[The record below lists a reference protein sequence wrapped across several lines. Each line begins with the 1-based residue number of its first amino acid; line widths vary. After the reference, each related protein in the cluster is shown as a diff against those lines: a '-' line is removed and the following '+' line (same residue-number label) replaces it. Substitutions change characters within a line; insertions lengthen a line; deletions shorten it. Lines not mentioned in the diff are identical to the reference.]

1 MGGQDAAPAPRR
13 PYGMIPGMRLPRRA
27 RLPLLVLVPA
37 LALSGCGLAAEL
49 EREAD
54 PARTSRPPTPDPSP
68 TPSVPEA
75 EAAPTAP
82 EAPPAGDP
90 GAAEGCPASGFRAL
104 AAATDA
110 AMGLRVGNVI
120 VFNCG
125 TKTLKLKGYP
135 VLQVLDT
142 EREPMETE
150 VVEGTRRI
158 SMGPE
163 DPGPGLLVLEPGM
176 SARSTLAWRYWAV
189 DPHTGSGLGAY
200 LRVAPDKETEP
211 QTVEVADG
219 GLDVGEGVLGTTAWQ
234 YDISE
239 APPER
244 S

>member
-1 MGGQDAAPAPRR
+1 
-13 PYGMIPGMRLPRRA
+13 MIPGMRLPRRA
-27 RLPLLVLVPA
+27 RLPFLLLVPA
-37 LALSGCGLAAEL
+37 LALTGCGLAAEL

-54 PARTSRPPTPDPSP
+54 PARTSRPPSPEPSP
-68 TPSVPEA
+68 TPPVPEA
-75 EAAPTAP
+75 
-82 EAPPAGDP
+82 APPAPEGPPADDP
-90 GAAEGCPASGFRAL
+90 GAAEDCPASGFRAR

-125 TKTLKLKGYP
+125 TETLKLKGYP
-135 VLQVLDT
+135 VLQVLDM

-163 DPGPGLLVLEPGM
+163 DPGPSPLVLEPGM

-189 DPHTGSGLGAY
+189 DPHTGNGLGAY
-200 LRVAPDKETEP
+200 LRVAPDGETKP

-219 GLDVGEGVLGTTAWQ
+219 GLDVGEGALGTTAWQ

>member
-1 MGGQDAAPAPRR
+1 
-13 PYGMIPGMRLPRRA
+13 MRLPRRA
-27 RLPLLVLVPA
+27 RLPLLLLVPA
-37 LALSGCGLAAEL
+37 LALTGCGLAAEL

-54 PARTSRPPTPDPSP
+54 PARTSRPPSPEPSP
-68 TPSVPEA
+68 TPPVPET
-75 EAAPTAP
+75 APPAP
-82 EAPPAGDP
+82 EAPPADDP
-90 GAAEGCPASGFRAL
+90 GAAEDCPASGFRAR

-125 TKTLKLKGYP
+125 TETLKLKGYP
-135 VLQVLDT
+135 VLQVLDR

-163 DPGPGLLVLEPGM
+163 DPGPSPLVLEPGM

-189 DPHTGSGLGAY
+189 DPHTGNGLGAY
-200 LRVAPDKETEP
+200 LRVAPDGETKP

>member
-1 MGGQDAAPAPRR
+1 
-13 PYGMIPGMRLPRRA
+13 MIHGMRLPRRA
-27 RLPLLVLVPA
+27 RLPLLLLVPA
-37 LALSGCGLAAEL
+37 LALTGCGLAAEL

-54 PARTSRPPTPDPSP
+54 PARTSRPPSPEPSP
-68 TPSVPEA
+68 TPPVPET
-75 EAAPTAP
+75 APPAP
-82 EAPPAGDP
+82 EAPPADDP
-90 GAAEGCPASGFRAL
+90 GAAEDCPASGFRAR

-125 TKTLKLKGYP
+125 TETLKLKGYP
-135 VLQVLDT
+135 VLQVLDR

-163 DPGPGLLVLEPGM
+163 DPGPSPLVLEPGM

-189 DPHTGSGLGAY
+189 DPHTGNGLGAY
-200 LRVAPDKETEP
+200 LRVAPDGETKP

>member
-1 MGGQDAAPAPRR
+1 
-13 PYGMIPGMRLPRRA
+13 MRLPRRA
-27 RLPLLVLVPA
+27 RLPLLLLVPA
-37 LALSGCGLAAEL
+37 LALTGCGLAAEL

-54 PARTSRPPTPDPSP
+54 PARTSRPPSPEPSP
-68 TPSVPEA
+68 TPPVPET
-75 EAAPTAP
+75 APPAP
-82 EAPPAGDP
+82 EAPPADDP
-90 GAAEGCPASGFRAL
+90 GAAEDCPASGFRAR

-125 TKTLKLKGYP
+125 TETLKLKGYP
-135 VLQVLDT
+135 VLQVLDR

-158 SMGPE
+158 SKGPE
-163 DPGPGLLVLEPGM
+163 DPGPSPLVLEPGM

-189 DPHTGSGLGAY
+189 DPHTGNGLGAY
-200 LRVAPDKETEP
+200 LRVAPDGETKP

>member
-1 MGGQDAAPAPRR
+1 MGARGPAPDPHR

-27 RLPLLVLVPA
+27 RLPLLLLVPA
-37 LALSGCGLAAEL
+37 LALTGCGLAAEL

-54 PARTSRPPTPDPSP
+54 PARTSRPPSPEPSP
-68 TPSVPEA
+68 TPPVPEA
-75 EAAPTAP
+75 
-82 EAPPAGDP
+82 APPAPEGPPADDP
-90 GAAEGCPASGFRAL
+90 GAAEDCPASGFRAR

-125 TKTLKLKGYP
+125 TETLKLKGYP
-135 VLQVLDT
+135 VLQVLDM

-163 DPGPGLLVLEPGM
+163 DPGPSPLVLEPGM

-189 DPHTGSGLGAY
+189 DPHTGNGLGAY
-200 LRVAPDKETEP
+200 LRVAPDGETKP

>member
-1 MGGQDAAPAPRR
+1 
-13 PYGMIPGMRLPRRA
+13 MRLPRRA
-27 RLPLLVLVPA
+27 RLPLLLLVPA
-37 LALSGCGLAAEL
+37 LALTGCGLAAEL

-54 PARTSRPPTPDPSP
+54 PARTSRPPSPEPSP
-68 TPSVPEA
+68 TPPVPET
-75 EAAPTAP
+75 APPAP
-82 EAPPAGDP
+82 EAPPADDP
-90 GAAEGCPASGFRAL
+90 GAAEDCPASGFRAR

-125 TKTLKLKGYP
+125 TETLKLKGYP
-135 VLQVLDT
+135 VLQVLDV

-163 DPGPGLLVLEPGM
+163 DPGPGPLVLEPGM

-189 DPHTGSGLGAY
+189 DPHTGNGLGAY
-200 LRVAPDKETEP
+200 LRVAPDGETKP

>member
-1 MGGQDAAPAPRR
+1 
-13 PYGMIPGMRLPRRA
+13 MIHGMRLPRRA
-27 RLPLLVLVPA
+27 RFPLLLLVPA
-37 LALSGCGLAAEL
+37 LALTGCGLAAEL

-54 PARTSRPPTPDPSP
+54 PARTSRPPSPEPSP
-68 TPSVPEA
+68 TPPVPET
-75 EAAPTAP
+75 APPAP
-82 EAPPAGDP
+82 EAPPADDP
-90 GAAEGCPASGFRAL
+90 GAAEDCPASGFRAR

-125 TKTLKLKGYP
+125 TETLKLKGYP
-135 VLQVLDT
+135 VLQVLDR

-163 DPGPGLLVLEPGM
+163 DPGPSPLVLEPGM

-189 DPHTGSGLGAY
+189 DPHTGNGLGAY
-200 LRVAPDKETEP
+200 LRVAPDGETKP

>member
-1 MGGQDAAPAPRR
+1 
-13 PYGMIPGMRLPRRA
+13 MIPGMRLPRRA
-27 RLPLLVLVPA
+27 RLPLLLLVPA
-37 LALSGCGLAAEL
+37 LALTGCGLAAEL

-54 PARTSRPPTPDPSP
+54 PARTSRPPSPEPSP
-68 TPSVPEA
+68 TPPVPEA
-75 EAAPTAP
+75 
-82 EAPPAGDP
+82 APPAPEGPPADDP
-90 GAAEGCPASGFRAL
+90 GAAEDCPASGFRAR

-125 TKTLKLKGYP
+125 TETLKLKGYP
-135 VLQVLDT
+135 VLQVLDM

-163 DPGPGLLVLEPGM
+163 DPGPSPLVLEPGM

-189 DPHTGSGLGAY
+189 DPHTGNGLGAY
-200 LRVAPDKETEP
+200 LRVAPDGETKP

>member
-1 MGGQDAAPAPRR
+1 MGARGPAPDLHR

-37 LALSGCGLAAEL
+37 LALTGCGLAAEL

-54 PARTSRPPTPDPSP
+54 PARTSRPPSPDPSP
-68 TPSVPEA
+68 TPRAP
-75 EAAPTAP
+75 EAAPPAP
-82 EAPPAGDP
+82 ESSPADDP
-90 GAAEGCPASGFRAL
+90 GAAEGCPASGFRAR

-150 VVEGTRRI
+150 VVEGTGRI

-163 DPGPGLLVLEPGM
+163 DPGPSPLVLEPGM

-200 LRVAPDKETEP
+200 LRVAPDGETEP

>member
-1 MGGQDAAPAPRR
+1 M
-13 PYGMIPGMRLPRRA
+13 
-27 RLPLLVLVPA
+27 
-37 LALSGCGLAAEL
+37 
-49 EREAD
+49 
-54 PARTSRPPTPDPSP
+54 
-68 TPSVPEA
+68 
-75 EAAPTAP
+75 
-82 EAPPAGDP
+82 
-90 GAAEGCPASGFRAL
+90 
-104 AAATDA
+104 
-110 AMGLRVGNVI
+110 GNVI
-120 VFNCG
+120 VHNCG
-125 TKTLKLKGYP
+125 TKRLKLKGYP

-163 DPGPGLLVLEPGM
+163 DPGPSLLVLEPGM

-200 LRVAPDKETEP
+200 LRVAPDGETRP

>member
-1 MGGQDAAPAPRR
+1 
-13 PYGMIPGMRLPRRA
+13 MRLPRRA
-27 RLPLLVLVPA
+27 RFPLLLLVPA
-37 LALSGCGLAAEL
+37 LALTGCGLAAEL

-54 PARTSRPPTPDPSP
+54 PARTSRPPSPEPSP
-68 TPSVPEA
+68 TPPVPET
-75 EAAPTAP
+75 APPAP
-82 EAPPAGDP
+82 EAPPADDP
-90 GAAEGCPASGFRAL
+90 GAAEDCPASGFRAR

-125 TKTLKLKGYP
+125 TETLKLKGYP
-135 VLQVLDT
+135 VLQVLDR

-163 DPGPGLLVLEPGM
+163 DPGPSPLVLEPGM

-189 DPHTGSGLGAY
+189 DPHTGNGLGAY
-200 LRVAPDKETEP
+200 LRVAPDGETKP

>member
-1 MGGQDAAPAPRR
+1 
-13 PYGMIPGMRLPRRA
+13 MRLPRRA
-27 RLPLLVLVPA
+27 RLPLLLLVPA
-37 LALSGCGLAAEL
+37 LALTGCGLAAEL

-54 PARTSRPPTPDPSP
+54 PARTSRPPSPEPSP
-68 TPSVPEA
+68 TPPVPET
-75 EAAPTAP
+75 APPAP
-82 EAPPAGDP
+82 EAPPADDP
-90 GAAEGCPASGFRAL
+90 GAAEDCPASGFRAR

-125 TKTLKLKGYP
+125 TETLKLKGYP
-135 VLQVLDT
+135 VLQVLDV

-163 DPGPGLLVLEPGM
+163 DPGPSPLVLEPGM

-189 DPHTGSGLGAY
+189 DPHTGNGLGAY
-200 LRVAPDKETEP
+200 LRVAPDGETKP

>member
-1 MGGQDAAPAPRR
+1 
-13 PYGMIPGMRLPRRA
+13 MRLPRRA
-27 RLPLLVLVPA
+27 RLPLLLLVPA
-37 LALSGCGLAAEL
+37 LALTGCGLAAEL

-54 PARTSRPPTPDPSP
+54 PARTSRPPSPEPSP
-68 TPSVPEA
+68 TPPVPEA
-75 EAAPTAP
+75 
-82 EAPPAGDP
+82 APPAPEGPPADDP
-90 GAAEGCPASGFRAL
+90 GAAEDCPASGFRAR

-125 TKTLKLKGYP
+125 TETLKLKGYP
-135 VLQVLDT
+135 VLQVLDM

-163 DPGPGLLVLEPGM
+163 DPGPSPLVLEPGM

-189 DPHTGSGLGAY
+189 DPHTGKGLGAY
-200 LRVAPDKETEP
+200 LRVAPDGETKP

>member
-1 MGGQDAAPAPRR
+1 
-13 PYGMIPGMRLPRRA
+13 MRLPRRA
-27 RLPLLVLVPA
+27 RLPLLLLVPA
-37 LALSGCGLAAEL
+37 LALTGCGLAAEL

-54 PARTSRPPTPDPSP
+54 PARTSRPPSPEPSP
-68 TPSVPEA
+68 TPPVPEA
-75 EAAPTAP
+75 
-82 EAPPAGDP
+82 APPAPEGPPADDP
-90 GAAEGCPASGFRAL
+90 GAAEDCPASGFRAR

-125 TKTLKLKGYP
+125 TETLKLKGYP
-135 VLQVLDT
+135 VLQVLDM

-163 DPGPGLLVLEPGM
+163 DPGPSPLVLEPGM

-189 DPHTGSGLGAY
+189 DPHTGNGLGAY
-200 LRVAPDKETEP
+200 LRVAPDGETKP

>member
-1 MGGQDAAPAPRR
+1 DLHR

-37 LALSGCGLAAEL
+37 LALTGCGLAAEL

-54 PARTSRPPTPDPSP
+54 PARTSRPPTPESSPAPSA
-68 TPSVPEA
+68 PEA
-75 EAAPTAP
+75 EV
-82 EAPPAGDP
+82 APPAPDSSPADDP
-90 GAAEGCPASGFRAL
+90 ATADGCPASGFRAR

-125 TKTLKLKGYP
+125 AKTLKLKGYP

-150 VVEGTRRI
+150 VVEGTGRI

-163 DPGPGLLVLEPGM
+163 DPGPSPLVLEPGM

-200 LRVAPDKETEP
+200 LRVAPDGETKP
-211 QTVEVADG
+211 QTVEVANG